1 MGNEETATASGP
13 ALFQV
18 CAQVE
23 IRNVLARI
31 AHASDEGSLD
41 EYGACFTEDAR
52 WEMPGLVVRHGRTQ
66 ICQAGAERRA
76 SAIAGPGTHT
86 RHLISTT
93 AVTVQG
99 DEAVAESCWQFY
111 VGTGERPVPAS
122 MGTYRDTLRRTD
134 EGWQVAERIVRP
146 G

>member
-1 MGNEETATASGP
+1 MDTTSERERSYG
-13 ALFQV
+13 Q
-18 CAQVE
+18 AQFE

-31 AHASDEGSLD
+31 AHSSDEGTLE

-52 WEMPGLVVRHGRTQ
+52 WEMPGQVVRKGRTE
-66 ICQAGAERRA
+66 ICLAGAERRA
-76 SAIAGPGTHT
+76 SAIAGPGTRT

-93 AVTVQG
+93 AVTVHG

-111 VGTGERPVPAS
+111 VGTGGRPVLAS
-122 MGTYRDTLRRTD
+122 MGTYRDTFRRTD
-134 EGWQVAERIVRP
+134 EGWQVTERIVRP